1 MGPLAVGTQTF
12 ILQTSVIDHIKIPNN
27 DILGVTVVLLTCS
40 YLEKEFVRIGYYVRN
55 EYAEEYDPESP
66 PDPVDVTKITRTVLD
81 DQPRV
86 TYFTIPWGT
95 ASQQE
100 VYPPPQDEPNDGK
113 DGDDMDNGE
122 SGDDANEEEDEEGGE
137 EDEEEGDEEDS
148 TGDMEIDINED
159 SMDVA
164 EMQNGALAAQ

>member
-1 MGPLAVGTQTF
+1 MGPVAVGTQTF
-12 ILQTSVIDHIKIPNN
+12 ILQTSVIDHSKIPNQ

-55 EYAEEYDPESP
+55 EYSEEFDPENP
-66 PDPVDVTKITRTVLD
+66 PDPVDVSKIARSILD

-86 TYFTIPWGT
+86 TYFTIPWGVGP
-95 ASQQE
+95 QE
-100 VYPPPQDEPNDGK
+100 DMLPPSQDESADGK
-113 DGDDMDNGE
+113 NDDNMDNGE
-122 SGDDANEEEDEEGGE
+122 SGEDANDDDDEGEEEDDEGE
-137 EDEEEGDEEDS
+137 EEDS

-164 EMQNGALAAQ
+164 GMQNGALAAQ

>member
-12 ILQTSVIDHIKIPNN
+12 ILQTSVIDHMKIPNN

-40 YLEKEFVRIGYYVRN
+40 YLGKEFVRIGYYVRN